1 MRHISRVT
9 KRIIRFI
16 RMDHRLKK
24 PLSFFFSFSSMLS
37 FIQINELNTV
47 GKSMSGISH
56 PKEIAEERGKKQQI
70 CKPGSVLTATRSRSV
85 CHLSWPCVTAWLQD
99 LPPGIGRATL
109 HAPVYMIL
117 QPIRRTAC
125 SVTAASGRLLP
136 HLLTLTLHVVR
147 TEAQT
152 THGKWRSFS
161 STLLYP
167 HE

>member
-1 MRHISRVT
+1 MKELIINRLGTETSSSVMRHISRVT

-85 CHLSWPCVTAWLQD
+85 CHLSWPCVTAWLQRSTPRHRASHPTCAGIHD
-99 LPPGIGRATL
+99 L
-109 HAPVYMIL
+109 
-117 QPIRRTAC
+117 
-125 SVTAASGRLLP
+125 
-136 HLLTLTLHVVR
+136 
-147 TEAQT
+147 T
-152 THGKWRSFS
+152 THQTYGMQR
-161 STLLYP
+161 
-167 HE
+167 HRCIR